1 MTSLQRKIWLE
12 RAGISVIIPTLK
24 ESFGD
29 DHDFKNLKP
38 IHSFN
43 TDDNHKIDV
52 HLFNGPNGQHAV
64 FFNKNLNAV
73 TKLVHWNHGASRPT
87 NSELEKA
94 GSEDQEHNLKEEE
107 EKITADSAGKIAEH
121 SLVIHLMNHM
131 HKQKGTYG
139 SSSHKSDITAHEKE
153 IERLGSGV
161 NANDIELRKEHGRA
175 AAAAAIETI
184 KMEHGPK
191 ATIERVGHTAKS
203 GDIGKFTHGKHN
215 DDQTNPSDV
224 AVHIKNSSKSTPE
237 DPDHYHGFSLKS
249 SSKSSQITAKNPAIH
264 MHGLLDHPSRKFGA
278 ETISRSGLKG
288 LHAAMGVSGKS
299 AAERGRMIAAAREQM
314 KPKPTKL
321 IKPAKGVK

>member
-1 MTSLQRKIWLE
+1 MTSIQHKIWLE

-43 TDDNHKIDV
+43 TDDNHKVDV

-94 GSEDQEHNLKEEE
+94 GSEDHEHNLKED
-107 EKITADSAGKIAEH
+107 KSLSADSAGKIAEH
-121 SLVIHLMNHM
+121 SAVIHLMNHM
-131 HKQKGTYG
+131 HNQKGTYG
-139 SSSHKSDITAHEKE
+139 TSSHKSDIAPHEEE
-153 IERLGSGV
+153 IKRLGSGV
-161 NANDIELRKEHGRA
+161 NPHDVELRREHGRA
-175 AAAAAIETI
+175 AAAAAIEAV

-191 ATIERVGHTAKS
+191 ATIERVGHTAKA
-203 GDIGKFTHGKHN
+203 GDIGKFTRGKHN

-264 MHGLLDHPSRKFGA
+264 MHGLLDHPSRKLGA
-278 ETISRSGLKG
+278 ETISRTGLKG
-288 LHAAMGVSGKS
+288 LHASLGAAGKS
-299 AAERGRMIAAAREQM
+299 AAERGRMIAAARTKA
-314 KPKPTKL
+314 KPV
-321 IKPAKGVK
+321 KGVK